1 MIDTLFAIR
10 YIQGKKRRLITFAN
24 GLSLAGI
31 FLGVFALLVVSS
43 VMNGFDT
50 DMRNRVIGSKAEI
63 HVHQADHEPLADFD
77 ALAQRIAAMP
87 HVKAAAPVCVVELM
101 IQKDENIAATLN
113 YGVRMATHRHI
124 SKVFNSMVVGA
135 PTEEDLQNNGI
146 ILGLDL
152 SLTLNATVGE
162 YVTLTFPVGTEP
174 TPFGLMPRSKR
185 LKVVGLFVSGLPDYD
200 QLHSYISLEN
210 GQYFQG
216 LDGRVNH
223 IDVKTTNPRSSHRTA
238 AAMEKILPDGVVAE
252 DWSSFES
259 NLFNAIK
266 MEKVVMFIVLALMIL
281 IASFNMTGNFIKL
294 VAEKRT
300 DIGILKAIG
309 APDVE
314 IGRIFVRIGLILG
327 CIGVVSGTAVALLL
341 LGIQQKYHLI
351 TMPVAGFQLHYLPV
365 EMRLIDFIMVPLV
378 AMVLCYLTTLKPAKR
393 TTSISPIS
401 IIRR

>member
-1 MIDTLFAIR
+1 MIETMFAIR
-10 YIQGKKRRLITFAN
+10 YIQGKKRRLITVAN

-43 VMNGFDT
+43 VMNGFDS

-63 HVHQADHEPLADFD
+63 HVHAADYAPLADYD
-77 ALAQRIAAMP
+77 AVAQIIAALP
-87 HVKAAAPVCVVELM
+87 QVKAAAPVCTVELM

-113 YGVRMATHRHI
+113 YGVRMASHRRI

-135 PTEEDLQNNGI
+135 PTEADLQDDGI

-162 YVTLTFPVGTEP
+162 YVTLTYPIGTEP

-200 QLHSYISLEN
+200 QLHTYISLEN

-216 LDGRVNH
+216 LQGTVNH

-238 AAMEKILPDGVVAE
+238 AAISKLLPQGVMAE

-309 APDVE
+309 AQDAQ

-327 CIGVVSGTAVALLL
+327 CIGVVSGTAVAVVLLL
-341 LGIQQKYHLI
+341 LQQKYHFI

-365 EMRLIDFIMVPLV
+365 EMRLVDFILVPVV
-378 AMVLCYLTTLKPAKR
+378 ALVLCYLTTLKPAKG
-393 TTSISPIS
+393 TTAISPIS